1 MARRKKRSVRQK
13 EASASEKS
21 AGSSPARLP
30 PARPPRRN
38 LPLLAL
44 SIALFAAWL
53 VVLVILAVSRWP
65 TGVGGN
71 P

>member
-1 MARRKKRSVRQK
+1 MARRKKRAIRQK
-13 EASASEKS
+13 DASEKS
-21 AGSSPARLP
+21 TAPARLP
-30 PARPPRRN
+30 PAHPPRRN

-65 TGVGGN
+65 SGGGN